1 MAQTIHRPEYA
12 PAAAV
17 PATEDRPEKVLVL
30 MKRLSKTFGEGSAR
44 VTAVEDFSLTV
55 AQGEFVSIVGP
66 SGCGKTTV
74 LRIVAGLEEPSSG
87 ELRIERAVSDSRPVN
102 SMVFQEHGLFPWLT
116 VIDNVAYGLEMRGV
130 PKRERLRRVEPFL
143 AMIGL
148 AGFRDRYPGQLSG
161 GMKQRVSLARAFVN
175 DPEILLMDEP
185 FAALDAQNRIIMQDE
200 LLRIWEGTR
209 KTVIFV
215 THSIDEAIALS
226 DRIVVMSAGPGRIK
240 ETIAVPFER
249 PRSVPELR
257 ADARFGELT
266 LRIWRSLEQSVK
278 AVRQGS
284 GGKAS

>member
-1 MAQTIHRPEYA
+1 MAQTIHWPEYVR
-12 PAAAV
+12 AAAV
-17 PATEDRPEKVLVL
+17 SATQDRPQKVLVL
-30 MKRLSKTFGEGSAR
+30 IEHLTKIFGEGSAM

-87 ELRIERAVSDSRPVN
+87 EFRIERAASDSRPVN

-148 AGFRDRYPGQLSG
+148 TGFRDHYPGQLSG

-226 DRIVVMSAGPGRIK
+226 DRIVVMSAEPGRIT
-240 ETIAVPFER
+240 ETIAVPFGR

-266 LRIWRSLEQSVK
+266 LRIWRSLEQAVK
-278 AVRQGS
+278 AGRQAS

>member
-1 MAQTIHRPEYA
+1 
-12 PAAAV
+12 
-17 PATEDRPEKVLVL
+17 
-30 MKRLSKTFGEGSAR
+30 
-44 VTAVEDFSLTV
+44 
-55 AQGEFVSIVGP
+55 
-66 SGCGKTTV
+66 
-74 LRIVAGLEEPSSG
+74 
-87 ELRIERAVSDSRPVN
+87 
-102 SMVFQEHGLFPWLT
+102 
-116 VIDNVAYGLEMRGV
+116 
-130 PKRERLRRVEPFL
+130 
-143 AMIGL
+143 
-148 AGFRDRYPGQLSG
+148 GQLSG

-226 DRIVVMSAGPGRIK
+226 DRIVVMSAEPGRIT
-240 ETIAVPFER
+240 ETIAVPFGR

-266 LRIWRSLEQSVK
+266 LRIWRSLEQAVK
-278 AVRQGS
+278 AGRQAS

>member
-12 PAAAV
+12 RAAPV
-17 PATEDRPEKVLVL
+17 SATQDRPEKVLVRIEHL
-30 MKRLSKTFGEGSAR
+30 TKTFSEGSAM
-44 VTAVEDFSLTV
+44 VTAVADFSLTV

-87 ELRIERAVSDSRPVN
+87 ELRIESAVSDGRPVN

-148 AGFRDRYPGQLSG
+148 TGFRDHYPGQLSG

-226 DRIVVMSAGPGRIK
+226 DRIVVMSAEPGRIT

-266 LRIWRSLEQSVK
+266 LRIWRSLEQAVK
-278 AVRQGS
+278 AGRQAD

>member
-1 MAQTIHRPEYA
+1 MAQTIHRPVYVR
-12 PAAAV
+12 AAAAS
-17 PATEDRPEKVLVL
+17 ATEDRSEKVLVL
-30 MKRLSKTFGEGSAR
+30 IKHLTKTFGEGSAR
-44 VTAVEDFSLTV
+44 VTALEDFSLTV

-87 ELRIERAVSDSRPVN
+87 ELRIERTVSDSRPVN

-143 AMIGL
+143 SMIGL
-148 AGFRDRYPGQLSG
+148 TGFRDHYPGQLSG

-226 DRIVVMSAGPGRIK
+226 DRIVVMSAGPGRIT

-266 LRIWRSLEQSVK
+266 LRIWRSLEQAVK
-278 AVRQGS
+278 AGRQAS
-284 GGKAS
+284 GGRAS